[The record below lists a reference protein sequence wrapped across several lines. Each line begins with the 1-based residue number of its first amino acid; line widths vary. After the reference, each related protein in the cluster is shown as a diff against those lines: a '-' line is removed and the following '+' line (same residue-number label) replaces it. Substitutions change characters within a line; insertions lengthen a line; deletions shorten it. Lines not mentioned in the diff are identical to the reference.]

1 MIPRNLIRALDF
13 IDEHRYRIYDF
24 DMNQPGVLNWI
35 MYHPDESETAEL
47 LGGFFDCRV
56 VSVFHIDGEDYV
68 CPDEVSY
75 DDEEYK
81 IGYFILTY

>member
-1 MIPRNLIRALDF
+1 M
-13 IDEHRYRIYDF
+13 HH
-24 DMNQPGVLNWI
+24 PG
-35 MYHPDESETAEL
+35 ESDTAEL

-75 DDEEYK
+75 EDEDYK
-81 IGYFILTY
+81 VGYFILTY